1 MQQKKANDCNKSIHF
16 EPPETRP
23 RMPSKSS
30 FSSRLKNTYIIMRSS
45 RKGTNSLAEQQITP
59 HDPLPAASYR

>member
-1 MQQKKANDCNKSIHF
+1 MIATGRFTSNLLKQDLECQVEKLVKQASQKY
-16 EPPETRP
+16 
-23 RMPSKSS
+23 
-30 FSSRLKNTYIIMRSS
+30 TYIIMRSS